1 MRPVIIIAIVLGTIS
16 AIVAGVLLL
25 FFPVY
30 VVTSGDPVPVMREGG
45 LEGYN
50 QTVVYISGVGLLAD
64 IADTPEK
71 KTVGLGVRE
80 SMDEGEAMLFPFET
94 EGRHSF
100 WMQGMKFPIDIIW
113 LDSDKT
119 VVHIEPQ
126 LAPCTPLD
134 CPSYQ
139 PDQNAMYVL
148 ETVAGF
154 SEKWGVTE
162 GTTTEFHLE

>member
-1 MRPVIIIAIVLGTIS
+1 MSSPRRRSISISPIAVVAISLGAAGALAYGAWRYVSLEDAS
-16 AIVAGVLLL
+16 ASDRWGE
-25 FFPVY
+25 F
-30 VVTSGDPVPVMREGG
+30 
-45 LEGYN
+45 
-50 QTVVYISGVGLLAD
+50 
-64 IADTPEK
+64 
-71 KTVGLGVRE
+71 
-80 SMDEGEAMLFPFET
+80 GEAMLFPFET

-113 LDSDKT
+113 LDSAKT

-126 LAPCTPLD
+126 LEPCTPLD

-162 GTTTEFHLE
+162 GTRAEFHIE